1 LSCKKYT
8 KENNKICIPYL
19 KERHSHVKKTKYNL
33 RCFKSSSKI
42 TNTSQSI
49 LQNFDAFKIF
59 ELFIS
64 ALGFYFSTET
74 KVYPF
79 LQNVIIGYNY
89 KNNTDFITIESVHL
103 YILKKMKGVIKIY
116 GRKSVYFSI

>member
-1 LSCKKYT
+1 LTPLKY
-8 KENNKICIPYL
+8 L
-19 KERHSHVKKTKYNL
+19 
-33 RCFKSSSKI
+33 
-42 TNTSQSI
+42 
-49 LQNFDAFKIF
+49 NF
-59 ELFIS
+59 FIS